1 VDCTGLTGPRR
12 TSGELRP
19 ADTDSGPPAGQAAL
33 IYGSSADA
41 FKSESVHALVIEPSL
56 ATVALPSPSQR
67 AAAREPRRS
76 VLAGHAGFPFPGGGV
91 VAVLVEVVF
100 PAAITVEILDAV
112 TDEMDVDTRLPAGGI
127 SHVHYEK
134 DGRAHGVDVWES
146 AEAFQTFAEST
157 LQPATA
163 KVAAARG
170 IDLSQAGEPEISIT
184 EVHRVVH

>member
-1 VDCTGLTGPRR
+1 M
-12 TSGELRP
+12 
-19 ADTDSGPPAGQAAL
+19 
-33 IYGSSADA
+33 
-41 FKSESVHALVIEPSL
+41 
-56 ATVALPSPSQR
+56 
-67 AAAREPRRS
+67 
-76 VLAGHAGFPFPGGGV
+76 
-91 VAVLVEVVF
+91 AVLVEVVF
-100 PAAITVEILDAV
+100 PAAITVEVLDAV
-112 TDEMDVDTRLPAGGI
+112 TDEMDVDTNLPAGGI

-170 IDLSQAGEPEISIT
+170 IDLAQAGEPEISIT